1 MHSQHLYPLP
11 HRRLSNTM
19 IGYLNL
25 VTLVA
30 SIPII
35 GAGLW
40 LAHGSAAVTCES
52 ALQTP
57 LLAIGFIVLLISLA
71 GFIGA
76 CYHVTWALWLYLLA
90 MLLLVLA
97 LLGITVFGLAV
108 TAGGGGGRQVPGR
121 PYREFRIT
129 DYSAWLQRHVEVD
142 RYWRAALACVVG
154 SRACPRIAAWTP
166 LDYLQHNLT
175 PIQVRNYEYARVFF
189 FFLLFLACL
198 LLIKLQCKKRA
209 QSGCCKP
216 PTSCTYN
223 EQGIPIAAPA
233 QDEEDC
239 YRWNNAPSVLCYQ
252 CDSCKAGVLE
262 QVRRDWHTITILNVI
277 VLVLLIA
284 IYSCGCCAF
293 RNARRADYTYGGMSS
308 KTNPRWDYF

>member
-1 MHSQHLYPLP
+1 
-11 HRRLSNTM
+11 M

-108 TAGGGGGRQVPGR
+108 TAAGGGGGRQVPGR

-175 PIQVRNYEYARVFF
+175 PIQVGNYEYARVFF
-189 FFLLFLACL
+189 FL
-198 LLIKLQCKKRA
+198 LLIKLQCK
-209 QSGCCKP
+209 
-216 PTSCTYN
+216 
-223 EQGIPIAAPA
+223 
-233 QDEEDC
+233 
-239 YRWNNAPSVLCYQ
+239 
-252 CDSCKAGVLE
+252 
-262 QVRRDWHTITILNVI
+262 
-277 VLVLLIA
+277 
-284 IYSCGCCAF
+284 
-293 RNARRADYTYGGMSS
+293 NARSLDAASHRHHAHTTSKAYPLLRRRKTRRTATGGTMPPASCATSATRAKPECWSRCAETGTPSPSSMSS
-308 KTNPRWDYF
+308 SLFYS

>member
-1 MHSQHLYPLP
+1 MHSQQPYYP
-11 HRRLSNTM
+11 HGRLSNTI

-40 LAHGSAAVTCES
+40 LAHGSTATCES

-90 MLLLVLA
+90 MLLLVVT

-108 TAGGGGGRQVPGR
+108 TAGGGGRQVPGR
-121 PYREFRIT
+121 PYQEFRIT

-142 RYWRAALACVVG
+142 RYWRPALACVVG
-154 SRACPRIAAWTP
+154 SRACPRIATWTP
-166 LDYLQHNLT
+166 MDYLQHNLT
-175 PIQVRNYEYARVFF
+175 PIQVWY
-189 FFLLFLACL
+189 LFCSATLVDF
-198 LLIKLQCKKRA
+198 LQC
-209 QSGCCKP
+209 
-216 PTSCTYN
+216 
-223 EQGIPIAAPA
+223 
-233 QDEEDC
+233 
-239 YRWNNAPSVLCYQ
+239 
-252 CDSCKAGVLE
+252 
-262 QVRRDWHTITILNVI
+262 
-277 VLVLLIA
+277 
-284 IYSCGCCAF
+284 
-293 RNARRADYTYGGMSS
+293 
-308 KTNPRWDYF
+308 